1 MTSVESVDRAYAR
14 LIANQQKLAALKEQY
29 RLAVIGPRQEDIAQA
44 KALLKSLQNEMK
56 LAEKAFRDAHL
67 YAPNP
72 GIIQDRILEPGDMAD
87 LKTPVLT
94 LALTEP
100 LWARVYVPENQLGLL
115 KYGMPASIHSD
126 SYPDK
131 SYHGWVGFISPTAE
145 FTPKRLKRLS
155 CAPAWC
161 IRFASMPVIPKMNC
175 GLVCR

>member
-1 MTSVESVDRAYAR
+1 
-14 LIANQQKLAALKEQY
+14 
-29 RLAVIGPRQEDIAQA
+29 
-44 KALLKSLQNEMK
+44 
-56 LAEKAFRDAHL
+56 
-67 YAPNP
+67 
-72 GIIQDRILEPGDMAD
+72 MAD